1 MRWYVLLCVVL
12 FNNAY
17 GQQVWQLNS
26 AITDLAVS
34 PTDTV
39 HCRLSTPGGA
49 TVYDGFGPCR
59 VNIDRVTAEH
69 NGVWTMNVI
78 QPNNVLAEVQTFSAQ
93 VTTSGAKPTVTTQVQ
108 TNKPLV
114 DLTCNVA
121 TSDVV
126 TACVFRDPAGQVLQA
141 SQGVAEDRYSFIQSS
156 QAGVQSCGIQ
166 INGPLTSDLGL
177 WRCDMQTASDT
188 YYGHL
193 TVLCPWAMRDPD
205 VAAAVV
211 SEPTLTSDSYDI
223 VAREGESVT
232 MSCSVQSA
240 IRYCYFRARNGTIF
254 NARPGMS
261 SPTLEYVGAGLD
273 AGECSARFSQLLRTD
288 SGAWSCHVGF
298 PDNSDEQRVRLAVEI
313 QEVFSATQY
322 TEGHELVVS
331 GIVRGSPAVNYCR
344 FVRIDGLG
352 FTSENVPTGYTDGSS
367 LGHGVCKIQVAAPT
381 ILDHHPWTVVTQV
394 SGHDE
399 ELSQSTQ
406 HTLTMPPSMLDDP
419 NTRWWIYV
427 LVTTSVVAIVLV
439 VFSFKRNRRWAAERA
454 YGMRNSMRNSMR
466 KEPVHDEK
474 PPLPA

>member
-12 FNNAY
+12 FNN
-17 GQQVWQLNS
+17 
-26 AITDLAVS
+26 
-34 PTDTV
+34 
-39 HCRLSTPGGA
+39 GGA

-93 VTTSGAKPTVTTQVQ
+93 VTTSDVGAKPTVTTQVQ

-126 TACVFRDPAGQVLQA
+126 TACVFRDPAG
-141 SQGVAEDRYSFIQSS
+141 
-156 QAGVQSCGIQ
+156 QSCGIQ

-254 NARPGMS
+254 NARP
-261 SPTLEYVGAGLD
+261 
-273 AGECSARFSQLLRTD
+273 
-288 SGAWSCHVGF
+288 
-298 PDNSDEQRVRLAVEI
+298 
-313 QEVFSATQY
+313 EVFSATQY